1 MAENEEKS
9 GAAPDAS
16 RTAHETSDALPARS
30 GPAASVTE
38 VKEPKQPRPEKE
50 PRQQQKG
57 GKGGK
62 GGKGKEAAA
71 PAEPAG
77 PPVVYEPAPPARLH
91 LHYTEHARPALAR
104 TFGFSNPHQIP
115 RVVKVV
121 LNVGLGEAP
130 KAPKALEAIVAEL
143 GAITGQR
150 PLVTKAKKAISNFSI
165 RAGVPLGACV
175 TLRGARMWEFLDRFI
190 NIAVPRIRDFRGLP
204 TRSFDGRGN
213 YTLGVKEQM
222 VFPEIDYDKVERIHG
237 MDITIV
243 TDAGRD
249 DVAMALL
256 RELGMPFAGEQPA
269 SVG

>member
-1 MAENEEKS
+1 MAETDEKG
-9 GAAPDAS
+9 GAEP
-16 RTAHETSDALPARS
+16 
-30 GPAASVTE
+30 TE
-38 VKEPKQPRPEKE
+38 AKEPKQPKAEKE
-50 PRQQQKG
+50 QKQKGQKG

-62 GGKGKEAAA
+62 GGGGKEA

-77 PPVVYEPAPPARLH
+77 PPPVYEPAPPARLH
-91 LHYTEHARPALAR
+91 LHYVEHARPALTR
-104 TFGFSNPHQIP
+104 TFGFKNPHQVP

-213 YTLGVKEQM
+213 YTIGLKEQM
-222 VFPEIDYDKVERIHG
+222 VFPEIDFDKVERIHG

-269 SVG
+269 AVA

>member
-1 MAENEEKS
+1 MAETKEAKG
-9 GAAPDAS
+9 GAEAREPKAPKA
-16 RTAHETSDALPARS
+16 P
-30 GPAASVTE
+30 
-38 VKEPKQPRPEKE
+38 KEPKQQKGA
-50 PRQQQKG
+50 KG
-57 GKGGK
+57 GKAK
-62 GGKGKEAAA
+62 DA
-71 PAEPAG
+71 PQAAEPSG
-77 PPVVYEPAPPARLH
+77 PPVVYEPAPPARLA
-91 LHYTEHARPALAR
+91 LHYAERVRPALSR
-104 TFGFSNPHQIP
+104 TFGFTNPHQVP

-143 GAITGQR
+143 GAITGQK
-150 PLVTKAKKAISNFSI
+150 PVVTKAKKAISNFSI

-175 TLRGARMWEFLDRFI
+175 TLRGARMWEFLDLFI
-190 NIAVPRIRDFRGLP
+190 SIAVPRIRDFRGLP

-213 YTLGVKEQM
+213 YTLGIKEQM

-269 SVG
+269 AVG

>member
-1 MAENEEKS
+1 MAETKEATGGQERREPKE
-9 GAAPDAS
+9 P
-16 RTAHETSDALPARS
+16 RQP
-30 GPAASVTE
+30 
-38 VKEPKQPRPEKE
+38 KEPKQPKGP
-50 PRQQQKG
+50 KG
-57 GKGGK
+57 GKSKDAGQ
-62 GGKGKEAAA
+62 

-77 PPVVYEPAPPARLH
+77 PPVQYEPAPPPRLA
-91 LHYTEHARPALAR
+91 LYYAERVRPAVSR
-104 TFGFSNPHQIP
+104 TFGFTNPHQAP
-115 RVVKVV
+115 RVLKVV

-143 GAITGQR
+143 GAISGQKAV
-150 PLVTKAKKAISNFSI
+150 VTRAKKAISNFAI
-165 RAGVPLGACV
+165 RAGMPLGACV

-204 TRSFDGRGN
+204 TGSFDGRGN
-213 YTLGVKEQM
+213 YTFGVKEQM

-256 RELGMPFAGEQPA
+256 RELGFPFAGEQPA
-269 SVG
+269 VVG